1 MVYLR
6 KIILYQAV
14 LLLCTLTLPATG
26 QTLPYANSRFGT
38 IDSILLHYR
47 VWNDNYAP
55 IKGKIL
61 LIHGFIGSSYCWRMN
76 ADALA
81 AAGYKVIT
89 VDLPSF
95 GYSSRSITFNQS
107 QASRGKLIWKLLN
120 HIDQGDTSRWH
131 ICGHSMGGGT
141 AEAMA
146 LLRPDRTR
154 SLTIVNGMVFLK
166 NTHMESQFSILVR
179 QKYYNRIMVN
189 LIEKRVFTY
198 RSVKNALRRN
208 YRFEPDSTVVQNY
221 LTPLLQEGTAASILN
236 VWANAREDESLHAD
250 GLKNIPVLVIWGS
263 KDRTI
268 YLRTGKRF
276 VRQVP
281 HAQLLVIH
289 KAGHSPMETHAD
301 VFNSLLIGFLGKN
314 P

>member
-1 MVYLR
+1 MASFE
-6 KIILYQAV
+6 KIILSHTI
-14 LLLCTLTLPATG
+14 LLICALSIPAKG
-26 QTLPYANSRFGT
+26 QTLPYANSRFET
-38 IDSILLHYR
+38 VDSVSLHYR
-47 VWNDNYAP
+47 VWNENNVP
-55 IKGKIL
+55 IRGKIV

-76 ADALA
+76 VDALA
-81 AAGYKVIT
+81 AAGFKVIT

-107 QASRGKLIWKLLN
+107 QSSRGKLIWKLLE
-120 HIDQGDTSRWH
+120 HIDHGDTSRWH

-146 LLRPDRTR
+146 LLNPVRTR
-154 SLTIVNGMVFLK
+154 SLTIVSGMVFLK

-179 QKYYNRIMVN
+179 QKSYNRIMVN

-198 RSVKNALRRN
+198 RSIKNALRRN
-208 YRFEPDSTVVQNY
+208 YRFEPDSTVVHNY

-236 VWANAREDESLHAD
+236 VWANAREDETLHAD
-250 GLKNIPVLVIWGS
+250 SLKNIPVLVIWGS